1 MKPREMTGDQLEA
14 YLDRQERL
22 DDLQERREGYIDG
35 EIATLLQRGN
45 ADAIIAGNQTWTDVF
60 LDELGQS
67 DELMQVMARVAAAV
81 LARDSASCY
90 QADLERLLTEA
101 FKPIAQANIKAQE
114 LELCEP

>member
-14 YLDRQERL
+14 SLDRQDML
-22 DDLQERREGYIDG
+22 HDMQERHDEYIGG

-45 ADAIIAGNQTWTDVF
+45 ADAIITGHQTWTDIF

-67 DELMQVMARVAAAV
+67 NELMQVVARVAAAV
-81 LARDSASCY
+81 LAGDAASDY
-90 QADLERLLTEA
+90 KADLMRLLNDA
-101 FKPIAQANIKAQE
+101 FKPFAQANIKEQE